1 MTTPTGKSALTLP
14 EGYADWLAQL
24 KGQIVQAR
32 QRASLSVN
40 AELVQLY
47 GRVGRDIL
55 ERQQTQGWGAK
66 VIDRLA
72 LDLKDAFTD
81 MRGWSSRNLK
91 YMRFFAQHCPD
102 GLFGQQPAAQLPW
115 FHIVTVLTQLS
126 DAADREWYA
135 VQTVAQGWSRTTLS
149 LNIKNRLHLRQG
161 LRSPTSRPACPPRIR
176 RWRTTRLKTRICSTF
191 SGWATMPTSA
201 RLKAA

>member
-1 MTTPTGKSALTLP
+1 MNTSTGKSALTLP

-24 KGQIVQAR
+24 KVQIAQAR

-72 LDLKDAFTD
+72 RDLKDAFAD
-81 MRGWSSRNLK
+81 MRGWSSSNLNSTCD
-91 YMRFFAQHCPD
+91 F
-102 GLFGQQPAAQLPW
+102 LPS
-115 FHIVTVLTQLS
+115 IARMAYLVSSLLTNCRGS
-126 DAADREWYA
+126 
-135 VQTVAQGWSRTTLS
+135 
-149 LNIKNRLHLRQG
+149 
-161 LRSPTSRPACPPRIR
+161 TS
-176 RWRTTRLKTRICSTF
+176 
-191 SGWATMPTSA
+191 
-201 RLKAA
+201 

>member
-1 MTTPTGKSALTLP
+1 MSDEPVFLTPTP

-55 ERQQTQGWGAK
+55 ERQQSQGWGAK

-72 LDLKDAFTD
+72 LDLKDAFAD
-81 MRGWSSRNLK
+81 MRGWSSSNLK
-91 YMRFFAQHCPD
+91 YMRFYAQHCPE
-102 GLFGQQPAAQLPW
+102 GLFGQQPADQLPW
-115 FHIVTVLTQLS
+115 FHIVTLLTQLPV
-126 DAADREWYA
+126 AARVTA
-135 VQTVAQGWSRTTLS
+135 PAGAKSAQHCG
-149 LNIKNRLHLRQG
+149 H
-161 LRSPTSRPACPPRIR
+161 
-176 RWRTTRLKTRICSTF
+176 
-191 SGWATMPTSA
+191 
-201 RLKAA
+201 

>member
-1 MTTPTGKSALTLP
+1 MTTPTGKSALALP

-24 KGQIVQAR
+24 KGQVVQAR

-47 GRVGRDIL
+47 GRIGHDIL

-72 LDLKDAFTD
+72 LDLKDAFPD

-115 FHIVTVLTQLS
+115 FHIVTVLTQLT
-126 DAADREWYA
+126 DAAEREWYA
-135 VQTVAQGWSRTTLS
+135 VQTVEQGWSRTTLT
-149 LNIKNRLHLRQG
+149 LNI
-161 LRSPTSRPACPPRIR
+161 
-176 RWRTTRLKTRICSTF
+176 
-191 SGWATMPTSA
+191 
-201 RLKAA
+201 